1 MGEALE
7 LEFDRMT
14 PHGMAA
20 GAMAGGRTAVVCGV
34 LPGERARVWP
44 LRRQKGALVSRLEE
58 ILRASPDRI
67 PPREAHYLSCSPW
80 QVMNEAAQVR
90 AKRRIL
96 EELFPGV
103 PLSAFFA
110 AETTWGY
117 RNKLEFNFTED
128 AGRLRLAFHER
139 GSPFR
144 KVPLPDGCLL
154 GSAAMNAAALE
165 VVERLAEQ
173 GLSEKTVKSLVVRG
187 SAATGEV
194 ILGLYVMEE
203 DFPACD
209 LALERSA
216 GLAVFYSDPL
226 SPASVATQLLFRRG
240 AQQLTERVAGL
251 DLVFPLDGFFQNH
264 VEVFSRAVEEIRR
277 HVPATG
283 RIVELYS
290 GVGSIGLALRDRA
303 EEILAVESNPAA
315 IEWAERNRQRMGA
328 GNYHPRA
335 ARVEDCAEDFVDGA
349 DVVVVDPPRTGLH
362 SKLVAALARKRPRR
376 IIYLSCNPANQA
388 RDLGLLGPAYRVTE
402 LAGFDFYPQTPHI
415 ESLAVLDRATAND
428 NGNV

>member
-1 MGEALE
+1 MGEPLE

-20 GAMAGGRTAVVCGV
+20 AELPGGRTAVVWGV
-34 LPGERARVWP
+34 LPGERARVRP
-44 LRRQKGALVSRLEE
+44 LRRQKGALVCRVEE
-58 ILRASPDRI
+58 ILRASSDRI

-80 QVMNEAAQVR
+80 QVMTEAAQVS

-96 EELFPGV
+96 EELFAGI
-103 PLSAFFA
+103 PLAEFVA

-128 AGRLRLAFHER
+128 EGRLRLAFHER

-144 KVPLPDGCLL
+144 KVPLPEGCLL

-165 VVERLAEQ
+165 MVERLAER
-173 GLSEKTVKSLVVRG
+173 GVGEKTVKSLVVRG

-194 ILGLYVMEE
+194 ISGLYVMDENFDE
-203 DFPACD
+203 ND

-226 SPASVATQLLFRRG
+226 SPASVATRVLLRRG
-240 AQQLTERVAGL
+240 AQQLTERVAEL
-251 DLVFPLDGFFQNH
+251 DLAFPLDGFFQNH
-264 VEVFSRAVEEIRR
+264 VEVFSLAVEQIRR
-277 HVPATG
+277 HVPVTG

-303 EEILAVESNPAA
+303 GEILAVESNPAA
-315 IEWAERNRQRMGA
+315 IEWAERNRRQIGA
-328 GNYHPRA
+328 ENYHPRA
-335 ARVEDCAEDFVDGA
+335 ARVEDCAGELVA
-349 DVVVVDPPRTGLH
+349 ETDVVVADPPRTGLH
-362 SKLVAALARKRPRR
+362 PKLVAALARKRPRR
-376 IIYLSCNPANQA
+376 IVYLSCNPANQA
-388 RDLGLLGPAYRVTE
+388 RDIGLLGAAYRPVALT
-402 LAGFDFYPQTPHI
+402 GFDFYPQTPHI
-415 ESLAVLDRATAND
+415 ESLVVLDRIGD
-428 NGNV
+428 

>member
-7 LEFDRMT
+7 LDFDRMT

-20 GAMAGGRTAVVCGV
+20 STMAGGRTAVVWGV
-34 LPGERARVWP
+34 VPGERARVWP
-44 LRRQKGALVSRLEE
+44 LRRQKGALVCRLEE

-67 PPREAHYLSCSPW
+67 PPREAHHLSCSPW

-90 AKRRIL
+90 EKRQIL

-110 AETTWGY
+110 AKTTWGY
-117 RNKLEFNFTED
+117 RNKLEFNFNED

-165 VVERLAEQ
+165 VVERLAER
-173 GLSEKTVKSLVVRG
+173 GVGEKTVKSLVVRG

-216 GLAVFYSDPL
+216 GHAVFFSDPL
-226 SPASVATQLLFRRG
+226 SPASVGTKVLFRSG
-240 AQQLTERVAGL
+240 PQQLTERVAGL
-251 DLVFPLDGFFQNH
+251 DLAFPLDGFFQNH
-264 VEVFSRAVEEIRR
+264 VEVFSRAVGEIGR
-277 HVPATG
+277 HVPETE

-303 EEILAVESNPAA
+303 KEIFAVESNAAA
-315 IEWAERNRQRMGA
+315 IEWAERNRQQFGA
-328 GNYHPRA
+328 WNYHPRA
-335 ARVEDCAEDFVDGA
+335 ARVEDCAEELVA
-349 DVVVVDPPRTGLH
+349 ETDVVVADPPRTGLH
-362 SKLVAALARKRPRR
+362 PKLIAALARKRPRR

-388 RDLGLLGPAYRVTE
+388 RDVGLLGPAYRVAE
-402 LAGFDFYPQTPHI
+402 FAGFDFYPQTPHI
-415 ESLAVLDRATAND
+415 ESLVVLDRAGD
-428 NGNV
+428 